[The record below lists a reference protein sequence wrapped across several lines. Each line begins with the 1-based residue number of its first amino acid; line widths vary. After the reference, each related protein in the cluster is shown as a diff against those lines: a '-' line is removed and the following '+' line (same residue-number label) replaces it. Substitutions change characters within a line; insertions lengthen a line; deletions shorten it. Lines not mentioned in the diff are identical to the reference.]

1 VKKKI
6 LPVYDISDFRY
17 LGTEDDFYAN
27 DFRSHLNQHHNFIL
41 APHKHNFYLSVLFTR
56 GSGTHEIEFD
66 RFDIKPGRIFML
78 SPGKVHTWQLSKDI
92 DGYILFHTRE
102 FYDFNFTYDKVEN
115 YPFFSSLRNSPLI
128 ALNRTDLKKLE
139 PVFKEVVEEY
149 RENELMKFQKIG
161 SLMNVLYIELAR
173 KYLPQQLREKRNL
186 NFLAKVKKFEDLVDS
201 NFKTVKSPKEYAKM
215 MFISERHLNRL
226 CKISLNKTITELIT
240 ERIILEAKRMLVFSK
255 DSVSE
260 IISQLGYTD
269 SSYFFRLFKKKTTLT
284 PLEFKNKFS

>member
-6 LPVYDISDFRY
+6 LPVFDISDFQY
-17 LGTEDDFYAN
+17 LETEGNFYAN
-27 DFRSHLNQHHNFIL
+27 DFRSHLNQHHHFIL

-78 SPGKVHTWQLSKDI
+78 GPGKVHTWQLSKDI
-92 DGYILFHTRE
+92 DGYIFFHTRE

-128 ALNRTDLKKLE
+128 ALNGTDQKKLE

-149 RENELMKFQKIG
+149 RQNELMKFQKIA
-161 SLMNVLYIELAR
+161 SLVNVLYITLAR
-173 KYLPQQLREKRNL
+173 KYLPQQLREKQNL
-186 NFLAKVKKFEDLVDS
+186 YFLAKVKKFEDLVDT

-255 DSVSE
+255 ESVSE
-260 IISQLGYTD
+260 IISELGYTD
-269 SSYFFRLFKKKTTLT
+269 SSYFFRLFKKKTALT